1 MMRLVEASE
10 VARPGRPRGA
20 RWCRSIPAVGLAL
33 SSLVLSAVPQTAA
46 SSSSSSSAAAAGA
59 AGAAAQGRA
68 RVVLF
73 GDSLAFQAAPYF
85 AWIVE
90 AGGRATVTEHTFGG
104 TNVCDWL
111 PTMRRAAGEHP
122 QAVVLEFVG
131 NTFTRCMA
139 GCTAGSAAAV
149 ARTCTDLAVAV
160 KVFRAAGARVYL
172 VGTPVTRAQW
182 VRRDP
187 HRDQLN
193 RRIAAL
199 AAASGRGVAYVDAGR
214 AVEGRGGAY
223 TAVLPCLY
231 FEPCTGPLVAGVRN
245 DVVRSPD
252 GVHFCP
258 GESGDAVGVVG
269 GCTVYSSGA
278 FRFAAAMAGPVIRDL
293 RLGRPAG

>member
-1 MMRLVEASE
+1 MAAFALL
-10 VARPGRPRGA
+10 GFF
-20 RWCRSIPAVGLAL
+20 L
-33 SSLVLSAVPQTAA
+33 SSLFL
-46 SSSSSSSAAAAGA
+46 AAGPSA
-59 AGAAAQGRA
+59 TSPAVAAQGRA
-68 RVVLF
+68 RVELF

-85 AWIVE
+85 AWLVE
-90 AGGRATVTEHTFGG
+90 AGGRAAVAEHTFGG

-111 PTMRRAAGEHP
+111 PTMRRVAVRHP

-131 NTFTRCMA
+131 NTFTPCMA
-139 GCTAGSAAAV
+139 GCTAGSARAV

-160 KVFRAAGARVYL
+160 RVFRAVGARVYL
-172 VGTPVTRAQW
+172 VGAPITRAQW

-187 HRDQLN
+187 HRNDLN

-199 AAASGRGVAYVDAGR
+199 AASAGRDVTYVDAGR

-223 TAVLPCLY
+223 TAVLPCLF
-231 FEPCTGPLVAGVRN
+231 FEQCTGPVVAGVRD

-258 GESGDAVGVVG
+258 GQTGNAVGQVG

-293 RLGRPAG
+293 HLGRAPGRSPHSPGVVG